1 MEKNTKILLGV
12 GAIIALY
19 LVLKPKKAI
28 ATTIVTNPTPV
39 GVGIVQNPEG
49 DLKPI
54 DTSKKATVEPPTK
67 PCEVTYQDCSSN
79 PRKEIIQIPYD
90 DEKCDTPMRY
100 GGYQPEPPPCA
111 GPPNGGG
118 RGELMLFEPILS
130 NFA

>member
-12 GAIIALY
+12 GAVIALY
-19 LVLKPKKAI
+19 LILKPKKAI

-39 GVGIVQNPEG
+39 GVGIVDYSP
-49 DLKPI
+49 LPLPI
-54 DTSKKATVEPPTK
+54 DTRKKATVEPPTK

-111 GPPNGGG
+111 GPPMGGG
-118 RGELMLFEPILS
+118 NEMI
-130 NFA
+130 FAPLQF